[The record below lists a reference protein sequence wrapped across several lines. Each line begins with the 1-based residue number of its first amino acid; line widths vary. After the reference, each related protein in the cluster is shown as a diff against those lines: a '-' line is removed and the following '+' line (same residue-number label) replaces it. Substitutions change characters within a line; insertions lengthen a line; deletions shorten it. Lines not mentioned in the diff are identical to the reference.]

1 MQSQSELFWASLTTW
16 LYVSFQSKIRFKL
29 SVWFF
34 SILVKEML
42 CNLLALPYG
51 LGLNR

>member
-1 MQSQSELFWASLTTW
+1 MQSQSELFWASLSTW
-16 LYVSFQSKIRFKL
+16 LYVSFSIKKKL

-34 SILVKEML
+34 IILVKEML
-42 CNLLALPYG
+42 SNLLALPYG

>member
-1 MQSQSELFWASLTTW
+1 MQSKSELVGASLTTW
-16 LYVSFQSKIRFKL
+16 LCKIRFQL

-42 CNLLALPYG
+42 SNLLALPYG